1 MEDDPSAPTSTSF
14 LVSPVFNDAKADV
27 ILRTVDG
34 VDFRMYKSLLSLAS
48 SFFDGMFTLPQPTPD
63 AHNPFTIQ
71 NHDRLPIVPM
81 SESSRAIEKLLMF
94 CHPAHSP
101 NIEMLDEVRLVIEPA
116 IKYDMVGIVKRIV
129 MQFESF
135 IDLEPLRAYCIAWQF
150 KLRDQ
155 AQRAAKILL
164 KQPLLPRRF
173 VKELDLIPATALHR
187 LHEYHYSC
195 GKAARAVAT
204 GFGWIDVSSY
214 IRFDA
219 GGGCYNCSSGG
230 ETVTGYDNQLISARS
245 WWVEYM
251 KDSAVLLQERP
262 CGVTVKDPELLN
274 RAFKKAVQ
282 CRDCK
287 ERVLFEMQEF
297 TEDFAREVERTT
309 AMITL
314 DVEF

>member
-1 MEDDPSAPTSTSF
+1 MEVDPPP
-14 LVSPVFNDAKADV
+14 LVSPLFNDAKADV
-27 ILRTVDG
+27 ILRTVG

-48 SFFDGMFTLPQPTPD
+48 PFFDGMFTLPQPT
-63 AHNPFTIQ
+63 
-71 NHDRLPIVPM
+71 
-81 SESSRAIEKLLMF
+81 SKSSRAVEKLLMF

-101 NIEMLDEVRLVIEPA
+101 VLETLDEVRLVIEPA
-116 IKYDMVGIVKRIV
+116 VKYDMAGVVQRIV
-129 MQFESF
+129 MQFAKF
-135 IDLEPLRAYCIAWQF
+135 IDQAPLRAYCIAWQF

-155 AQRAAKILL
+155 VQQAAEHLL

-204 GFGWIDVSSY
+204 AFGWIDVSSY
-214 IRFDA
+214 IRFEA
-219 GGGCYNCSSGG
+219 GPVCYSCSNGG
-230 ETVTGYDNQLISARS
+230 ETVTGYDNQSISARS

-251 KDSAVLLQERP
+251 RETAVLLQERP
-262 CGVTVKDPELLN
+262 CGATVKDPELLN
-274 RAFKKAVQ
+274 KTFRRAVQ

-287 ERVLFEMQEF
+287 DRVLMEMQEF
-297 TEDFAREVERTT
+297 TGDFASEVERTT

-314 DVEF
+314 DIDF